1 MKQST
6 CELSRN
12 LVMKYHKLG
21 DLNTRNLLSHRSGG
35 KKSNIKV
42 LAGLVPSEGY
52 EEESILCFP
61 LTGFLE
67 IWHFLACRNITLI
80 LPSSAHGILFMPR
93 YLCSNDL
100 FL

>member
-12 LVMKYHKLG
+12 LVMKHHKLG

-35 KKSNIKV
+35 KKSKIKV

-52 EEESILCFP
+52 EEESILCLSPNWFSRN
-61 LTGFLE
+61 
-67 IWHFLACRNITLI
+67 LAFFGL
-80 LPSSAHGILFMPR
+80 
-93 YLCSNDL
+93 
-100 FL
+100 